1 MTPKEYIQLQQNI
14 ASRFQAIT
22 AAAGSPVPNISSL
35 LTQYNSIMQSVAS
48 VSAIYAHLP
57 AMAKSLT
64 AVQQSAVLHC
74 ANIDYQGLSAAL
86 ASFAKV
92 QQHILDTAVIADSAS
107 NQAVLLDSLAGT
119 LTQIDP
125 YLPPEEKE
133 QCEAV
138 ILPKLQQKNRARLTL
153 SDALSILSLL
163 LTILFGIISTLP
175 DEQTE
180 RIIAQN
186 EIIIGQQAELI
197 QLEKEDE
204 DLLYTLDCLT
214 ESINLLNEE
223 VELLRE
229 KLEGAGEPSDG
240 SGQASSEDAQQEDI
254 DAQD

>member
-1 MTPKEYIQLQQNI
+1 MTLKEYVQLQQSI
-14 ASRFQAIT
+14 ANRFQAIT
-22 AAAGSPVPNISSL
+22 AAMGNPVPNISSL
-35 LTQYNSIMQSVAS
+35 LTQYNSITRSIAS
-48 VSAIYAHLP
+48 LPAVYDHLP
-57 AMAKSLT
+57 AMAKSLS
-64 AVQQSAVLHC
+64 AIQQSAALHC
-74 ANIDYQGLSAAL
+74 ANIDYQGIIAAL

-92 QQHILDTAVIADSAS
+92 QQHILDTTTIADSPS
-107 NQAVLLDSLAGT
+107 NHAVLLDSLAGT

-133 QCEAV
+133 QCETI

-163 LTILFGIISTLP
+163 LTILFGVISALP

-186 EIIIGQQAELI
+186 EIIIEQQAELI

-240 SGQASSEDAQQEDI
+240 SGQASSEDAQQEDGN
-254 DAQD
+254 AQK